1 MDFFTNYEKHHLK
14 VVDTLK
20 SALYQKDNSIFD
32 KLDFYDDEIYKEPL
46 LFLCI
51 NNPDYNLWI
60 NSLIAG
66 LTKPNTINDI
76 QIPVHNKTIYIPNV
90 GYFTFEDDN
99 LKLVNCKL
107 ENNQFIFTS
116 KSKKLNYIY
125 KKIKKTDEGIEFL
138 EFNHP
143 LLKNMF
149 VNEQGKIVDVIIS
162 SKEAYK
168 EEYILNFS
176 KALVKIKKTYPE
188 YFNLI
193 KKYIKKVVF
202 YSGQPNSFASI
213 QAHNTAFFN
222 ISHGNSEI
230 FFLDNILHQCAHVF
244 FNTLTLDKSEL
255 FKLPYN
261 SDLSIFTE
269 NIDDKGFSLYDRFHG
284 LFTQTNI
291 NLCFDKCLEENL
303 YSGDSYLEFIAKF
316 TSNMSRFDIAIKK
329 FNQKTKYK
337 KAGLEWFTLFSN
349 TFDYI
354 NDRNKDEL
362 LKYKVSNQPYIFDF
376 ELFKKTNNL

>member
-46 LFLCI
+46 LFSCI
-51 NNPDYNLWI
+51 NSPDYNLWI

-66 LTKPNTINDI
+66 LTKSKAINDI
-76 QIPVHNKTIYIPNV
+76 QIPVYDKTVYIPDV
-90 GYFTFEDDN
+90 GYFTFEEDN
-99 LKLVNCKL
+99 LKLVNYKF

-149 VNEQGKIVDVIIS
+149 VNEQGQIVDVMIS
-162 SKEAYK
+162 SKQTYN
-168 EEYILNFS
+168 EEYILNFN

-202 YSGQPNSFASI
+202 YNGKSNSFASI
-213 QAHNTAFFN
+213 QAHGAAFFN
-222 ISHGNSEI
+222 VSHGNSEI

-244 FNTLTLDKSEL
+244 FNTLTLDKGEL

-261 SDLSIFTE
+261 SDLSTFTE
-269 NIDDKGFSLYDRFHG
+269 DIDDKGFSLYDRFHG

-291 NLCFDKCLEENL
+291 NICFDKCLKENL
-303 YSGDSYLEFIAKF
+303 YSGDDYLEFIAKF

-329 FNQKTKYK
+329 FNKEKKYK
-337 KAGLEWFTLFSN
+337 KEGLEWFTFFYK
-349 TFDYI
+349 TFQNI
-354 NDRNKDEL
+354 FNDNKSEL
-362 LKYKVSNQPYIFDF
+362 LKYKVSNQPYVFDF
-376 ELFKKTNNL
+376 DLFKKTNNL